1 MQNGK
6 IGEPPLVRAAE
17 DRHKEYST
25 KILVHNFA
33 AVYELAGGCFFQ
45 DLNDGWPFGPTPP
58 PGTVIGNAGHGG
70 AVELGD
76 ALEMMMG
83 DNELNLHQFLL
94 EGPPIA
100 GAANNGAPPLL
111 NQQDDDQD
119 SVGGELNDDDPP
131 VLIHDSTPTPDNFGL
146 PNRPRSS
153 TLAWIALPSR
163 RTLGLNVDDNAPEL
177 TPTVDNYPSP
187 QAQVPSSSELP
198 QSGHAMGTTNYKP
211 QWYTVPF
218 DFKVADLCVDVERDL
233 LVVIERSDASK
244 HV

>member
-1 MQNGK
+1 MRNGK
-6 IGEPPLVRAAE
+6 KGEPPLVRAAE
-17 DRHKEYST
+17 DRHKEFST
-25 KILVHNFA
+25 KIPVHNFA

-58 PGTVIGNAGHGG
+58 PGTIIGNAGHGG

-83 DNELNLHQFLL
+83 DNELNLHQIFL
-94 EGPPIA
+94 EGPPFA
-100 GAANNGAPPLL
+100 GAGIEGGPPVLIPSSASERE
-111 NQQDDDQD
+111 QDDEQ
-119 SVGGELNDDDPP
+119 DDDPP

-163 RTLGLNVDDNAPEL
+163 RSLRLNVDENAPESS
-177 TPTVDNYPSP
+177 PIVDNFPSP
-187 QAQVPSSSELP
+187 QVQATSSSELP
-198 QSGHAMGTTNYKP
+198 QSSHTMGTTSYKP
-211 QWYTVPF
+211 QWHTVPF

-233 LVVIERSDASK
+233 LAVIERSDASK
-244 HV
+244 HM

>member
-1 MQNGK
+1 MRNGK

-17 DRHKEYST
+17 DRHKDFST
-25 KILVHNFA
+25 KIPVHNFA

-70 AVELGD
+70 PVELGD

-83 DNELNLHQFLL
+83 DNELNFHQIFLQ
-94 EGPPIA
+94 GQPIA
-100 GAANNGAPPLL
+100 GAGNEGDPPALIPSSASE
-111 NQQDDDQD
+111 QEQDDEQD
-119 SVGGELNDDDPP
+119 DVGGNLNDDDPP
-131 VLIHDSTPTPDNFGL
+131 VLIHDSTPTPDPFEL

-163 RTLGLNVDDNAPEL
+163 RTLCLNVDENALES
-177 TPTVDNYPSP
+177 TPIVDNFPSP
-187 QAQVPSSSELP
+187 QAQAPS
-198 QSGHAMGTTNYKP
+198 GYAMGMTSYKP

>member
-1 MQNGK
+1 MRNGK

-17 DRHKEYST
+17 DRHKEYSM
-25 KILVHNFA
+25 KIPVHNFA

-58 PGTVIGNAGHGG
+58 PGTIIGNAGHGG

-83 DNELNLHQFLL
+83 DNELNLHQIFL

-100 GAANNGAPPLL
+100 GAANNGAPPVLIPSSASE
-111 NQQDDDQD
+111 QEQDYDQDD
-119 SVGGELNDDDPP
+119 VGGELNDDDPP
-131 VLIHDSTPTPDNFGL
+131 VLIHDSTPTSDNFGL
-146 PNRPRSS
+146 PKRPRSS

-163 RTLGLNVDDNAPEL
+163 RTLRLNVDEHAPES
-177 TPTVDNYPSP
+177 TPIPSP
-187 QAQVPSSSELP
+187 QAQAPSSSELP
-198 QSGHAMGTTNYKP
+198 QTSHATNYKP

>member
-1 MQNGK
+1 MRNGK
-6 IGEPPLVRAAE
+6 KGEPPLVRAAE
-17 DRHKEYST
+17 DRHKEFST
-25 KILVHNFA
+25 KIPVHNFA

-83 DNELNLHQFLL
+83 DNELNLHQIFL

-100 GAANNGAPPLL
+100 GAANNGAPPVL
-111 NQQDDDQD
+111 NQQDDEQD
-119 SVGGELNDDDPP
+119 SVGGELNDADPP

-146 PNRPRSS
+146 PNRLRSS

-163 RTLGLNVDDNAPEL
+163 RSLRLNVVENAPESS
-177 TPTVDNYPSP
+177 PIVDNLPSL
-187 QAQVPSSSELP
+187 QAQAPSSSELP
-198 QSGHAMGTTNYKP
+198 QSSHAIGTTSYKP
-211 QWYTVPF
+211 QWHTVPF